1 MTHGNGVSCPESLE
15 MYEQQLKKLRPVVK
29 YTRDTAF
36 VPSFMEDWI
45 FYQVAFADQWWGHAD
60 AINFNFTPKE
70 TSPLPLISLEQF
82 LLIIYLISLGTLTY

>member
-1 MTHGNGVSCPESLE
+1 MTHGNGASCPESLE

-45 FYQVAFADQWWGHAD
+45 FYQVAFADQ
-60 AINFNFTPKE
+60 
-70 TSPLPLISLEQF
+70 
-82 LLIIYLISLGTLTY
+82 